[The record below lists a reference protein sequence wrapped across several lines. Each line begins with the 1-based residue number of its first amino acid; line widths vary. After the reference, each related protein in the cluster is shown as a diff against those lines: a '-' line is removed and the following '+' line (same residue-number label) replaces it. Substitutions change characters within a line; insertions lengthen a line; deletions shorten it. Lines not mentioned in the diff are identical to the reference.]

1 MLLDHKGGQY
11 QITDPAKLSG
21 TNCDYVNWDGVSNA
35 ETMTYSDVSE
45 DYGNGGNYIPSLA
58 PGKSIQ
64 IHMAWIVNENLLDH
78 LYLNLNGDC
87 NAYAFSDTLTK
98 SGVVDIRPAVPLS

>member
-1 MLLDHKGGQY
+1 M
-11 QITDPAKLSG
+11 A
-21 TNCDYVNWDGVSNA
+21 
-35 ETMTYSDVSE
+35 YSDVSE

-98 SGVVDIRPAVPLS
+98 SGVVDVRPAVSLS